1 MGQNTITA
9 TESDFH
15 NPPGS
20 FGNSFLR
27 ILLLTVLLTLIISS
41 LYYSQQKTQFE
52 SSRNQL
58 QQHEDQLVNLS
69 NTQSIHQFKLLQK
82 FITSVSQ
89 VNLSVKL
96 TDSINLIDS
105 FNPFWS
111 ELKNSNNVSF
121 VGFYNLNHQPVA
133 SWHETDLK
141 KSQQLQISQWI
152 DTVKHTQQNLLSISC
167 SPQCNRYFISPILVD
182 SISAGYLIIAL
193 PLTNPLN
200 TYSNK
205 TKRVTGILS
214 PALNPESS
222 TDVLVFK
229 WGYHINGNSIQHN
242 YRSVL
247 QEFAK
252 TFPAITG
259 NKQLIKASIKQHQYE
274 LSFYPLKLSDKSL
287 LLVLDDIS
295 TDIKNL
301 QLNVLQFTLITFI
314 VLFSSLSLLLLTL
327 KSNTHK
333 LDKPSKN
340 LTFDSP
346 AKSITVDP
354 EHLNRQ
360 ITTLQKNIASQ
371 AENNLLLNSQFDSLK
386 QRNEN
391 INLELAKQKVDLSHE
406 RDQVN
411 KILDNTQAII
421 MQLQKDGTIAGINN
435 FAESITGFKAKDL
448 LGKNLIDL
456 YTENAHLPLKDLE
469 KLSSMKP
476 GHQQLYQHEAH
487 LKCKDGKE
495 RIVLWLHTILECEK
509 DTDIPILSTG
519 LDITHQKKLEKN
531 LSWLINHD
539 SLTSLYNRKRFEREL
554 DSALN
559 WAKEN
564 QVNGCLLTI
573 DLDNFKDINDSCTHK
588 VGDIILRK
596 VAKTLSTLTKQ
607 IDSSANA
614 ITARL
619 GSDEFAIILRNFDE
633 DTAGTLS
640 QRIIKALNSISHL
653 QRQVKFQLSAC
664 IGIATFSVADN
675 NPTELLSNA
684 NYARNQAKY
693 DGRNQYHIF
702 LAEHSHLEQ
711 THHRMLWRE
720 RIESALKNSQFVL
733 HFQPILDIQRHK
745 ISHYETLIRMLDEN
759 NELIAP
765 GLFIHIAE
773 QLGLIQKIDQFMISS
788 AIAKQGELRRQGHD
802 IALTINLS
810 GKAFDNPE
818 LFNQINMAIQ
828 FNNAN
833 PEKLVFEITETGA
846 VSNIISAETVMSK
859 IQSLGCQFA
868 LDDFGIGFS
877 SFNYLRKLPVD
888 YVKIDGSFVNDLAN
902 NSDNKVLVQALSEVA
917 IGFNKLTV
925 AEFVDSRKTLD
936 ILKQAKIN
944 YAQGYFIGKPSE
956 TIPVKTPNL
965 FYSKASQSESVH

>member
-1 MGQNTITA
+1 IT
-9 TESDFH
+9 TTKSDISYPSDSYGKSLLH
-15 NPPGS
+15 
-20 FGNSFLR
+20 
-27 ILLLTVLLTLIISS
+27 ILLLTVLLTLIISF
-41 LYYSQQKTQFE
+41 LYYSQLKTQFE

-58 QQHEDQLVNLS
+58 QLHEEQLVNLF

-82 FITSVSQ
+82 LISSISQ
-89 VNLSVKL
+89 VNQAIKL
-96 TDSINLIDS
+96 TDSISLIDS
-105 FNPFWS
+105 FKPFWS
-111 ELKNSNNVSF
+111 ELKSTHNVIF
-121 VGFYNLNHQPVA
+121 TGFYDLKHQPIA
-133 SWHETDLK
+133 TWHQTEFE
-141 KSQQLQISQWI
+141 KSQQFQISGWI
-152 DTVKHTQQNLLSISC
+152 DTVQHTQKSQLSVGC
-167 SPQCNRYFISPILVD
+167 SSQCDRYFISPILVD
-182 SISAGYLIIAL
+182 NVSAGYLVIAL

-200 TYSNK
+200 SYSDLTN
-205 TKRVTGILS
+205 RVTGILS

-229 WGYHINGNSIQHN
+229 WGYHINGNSIQDR
-242 YRSVL
+242 YQSVL

-274 LSFYPLKLSDKSL
+274 LNLYPSKLLDKSL
-287 LLVLDDIS
+287 LIVLDDVS
-295 TDIKNL
+295 ADIKKL
-301 QLNVLQFTLITFI
+301 HLNVLQFTLITFV
-314 VLFSSLSLLLLTL
+314 VLFSLLSLLLLTL

-333 LDKPSKN
+333 LEKPSKN
-340 LTFDSP
+340 PTLDSP
-346 AKSITVDP
+346 AKSTIDDT

-360 ITTLQKNIASQ
+360 ITTLQNNIASQ
-371 AENNLLLNSQFDSLK
+371 AESSLMLNSQFDSLK
-386 QRNEN
+386 KHNEN
-391 INLELAKQKVDLSHE
+391 INLKLAKQKVDLTHE
-406 RDQVN
+406 RKRVN

-435 FAESITGFKAKDL
+435 FAESITGYSAADL
-448 LGKNLIDL
+448 IGKNFIDL
-456 YTENAHLPLKDLE
+456 YADNAPLPLKDLE
-469 KLSSMKP
+469 RLASMKP
-476 GHQQLYQHEAH
+476 GQQQLHRHEAH
-487 LKCKDGKE
+487 IKRKDGKE
-495 RIVLWLHTILECEK
+495 RIVLWLHTILECK
-509 DTDIPILSTG
+509 KATDIPILSTG
-519 LDITHQKKLEKN
+519 LDITQQKKLEKN

-564 QVNGCLLTI
+564 QANGCLLTI

-619 GSDEFAIILRNFDE
+619 GSDEFALILRNFDE
-633 DTAGTLS
+633 DAACIFS

-653 QRQVKFQLSAC
+653 QRQVKFQLSSC
-664 IGIATFSVADN
+664 IGIASFSVAEN

-684 NYARNQAKY
+684 NYARNQAKC

-702 LAEHSHLEQ
+702 QAEHSHLEQ

-720 RIESALKNSQFVL
+720 RIESALKNSRFVL
-733 HFQPILDIQRHK
+733 HFQPILDIQQYK
-745 ISHYETLIRMLDEN
+745 IPHYETLIRMLDEN
-759 NELIAP
+759 NELMAP

-773 QLGLIQKIDQFMISS
+773 QFGLIQKIDRFMISS

-802 IALTINLS
+802 IGLTINLS
-810 GKAFDNPE
+810 GKAFDDPE

-833 PEKLVFEITETGA
+833 PEKLIFEITETGA
-846 VSNIISAETVMSK
+846 VSNIISAEKVMSK

-956 TIPVKTPNL
+956 IIPVKTPDL
-965 FYSKASQSESVH
+965 FYSKTSQSESLH